1 VIVPDASLYIAAG
14 ALVGTL
20 VGLTGVGGGSLMTPL
35 LILAFGQS
43 PSVAVGTDLMFASIT
58 KIVATGSFGWSRRVA
73 WPIVKRLALG
83 SLPAA
88 AAVLGIL
95 AYTEQRD
102 WHPDRIVVM
111 SLGGLLVLTA
121 ATMLLE
127 RFLKRAATQGIAAG
141 AHVVERTH
149 PRTTVLVGV
158 GLGIAVTLTSVGAGA
173 LGTVALLFLFP
184 RLATDRLVG
193 TDIAHAVP
201 LTLLAGLGHASLGH
215 LDMSILGALLTGSV
229 PAVLIASR
237 VALRLPQRL
246 LRVLLALMLLIVGAK
261 ILWVR

>member
-1 VIVPDASLYIAAG
+1 MADASLYIAAG
-14 ALVGTL
+14 ALVGAL

-35 LILAFGQS
+35 LILVFGQS

-58 KIVATGSFGWSRRVA
+58 KIVATGSFGLSRRVA
-73 WPIVKRLALG
+73 WPIVSRLALG

-88 AAVLGIL
+88 AAVLGLL
-95 AYTEQRD
+95 AYTEHRD
-102 WHPDRIVVM
+102 WHPERIVVTT
-111 SLGGLLVLTA
+111 LGGLLILTA
-121 ATMLLE
+121 TAMLSE
-127 RFLKRAATQGIAAG
+127 RFLKTATRDRTEATTHSTDRSKPRATI
-141 AHVVERTH
+141 
-149 PRTTVLVGV
+149 LVGMA
-158 GLGIAVTLTSVGAGA
+158 LGIAVTLTSVGAGA
-173 LGTVALLFLFP
+173 LGTVALLFLYP

-215 LDMSILGALLTGSV
+215 LDMGILGALLTGSV
-229 PAVLIASR
+229 PAVLLASR

-246 LRVLLALMLLIVGAK
+246 LRVLLAVMLLIVGAK